1 MSLINIKNYIDG
13 QLLEP
18 GSGDYL
24 ENVNPAI
31 GQVYSQVPNS
41 QLDDIDAAVESAEKA
56 FPKWAGMPA
65 AQRSEILR
73 KLADLVD
80 QNRERLVNAET
91 DDNGKPLR
99 LARAVDI
106 PRVSANIR
114 FYAGLSEGFASE
126 SHAMPDGI
134 NYTLRQPLGVVGIIS
149 PWNLPLYLLSWKIS
163 PALAIGNCVVA
174 KPSEVTPM
182 TAYLFSQLCI
192 EAGMPP
198 GVLNIVH
205 GGGATTGNAML
216 THPGIKAIS
225 FTGGTQTG
233 EHIARTIAPQF
244 KKYSLELGGKNPN
257 VVFADCDYERA
268 LATSLQSAFANQG
281 QICLCGSRI
290 LVQKDLYDRFLSD
303 FVTRAKAMK
312 VGDPHEPES
321 DLGAVV
327 SQPHQEKVLQCIET
341 GKQEGGELQCGGA
354 AISLTGRC
362 ADGFFIQPTVFTG
375 LANESQTNQQEIF
388 GPVVT
393 IQSFKDEDE
402 AVALANGTRYG
413 LSSSIWTSDISRG
426 HRMAARINTGVV
438 WINTWMVRDLR
449 TPFGGMKSSGTG
461 REGGQESLRFFTEP
475 KNVFVKY

>member
-1 MSLINIKNYIDG
+1 MSIKNYIDG
-13 QLLEP
+13 QLLDP
-18 GSGDYL
+18 ASGNYL

-41 QLDDIDAAVESAEKA
+41 QLDDIDAAVQSAEKA
-56 FPKWAGMPA
+56 FPKWAGMA
-65 AQRSEILR
+65 ASQRAEILR
-73 KLADLVD
+73 RLADLID
-80 QNRERLVNAET
+80 QNRERLVTAES
-91 DDNGKPLR
+91 DDNGKPMR

-134 NYTLRQPLGVVGIIS
+134 NYTLRQPLGVVGVIS
-149 PWNLPLYLLSWKIS
+149 PWNLPLYLLSWKIA

-182 TAYLFSQLCI
+182 TAYLFSELCI

-198 GVLNIVH
+198 GVLNVVH
-205 GGGATTGNAML
+205 GGGATTGDAML

-225 FTGGTQTG
+225 FTGGTETG
-233 EHIARTIAPQF
+233 EHIARTVAPQF
-244 KKYSLELGGKNPN
+244 KKFSLELGGKNPN
-257 VVFADCDYERA
+257 VVFADCDYERT
-268 LATSLQSAFANQG
+268 LATSLQAAFANQG

-290 LVQKDLYDRFLSD
+290 LVQKSLHERFVND
-303 FVTRAKAMK
+303 FVSRAKAMK
-312 VGDPHEPES
+312 VGDPHEPDS

-327 SQPHQEKVLQCIET
+327 SQPHQQKILQCIET
-341 GKQEGGELQCGGA
+341 AQQEGGELHCGGS
-354 AISLTGRC
+354 AITVEGRC

-375 LANESQTNQQEIF
+375 LSNESQTNQQEIF

-393 IQSFKDEDE
+393 IQSFEDEDQ
-402 AVALANGTRYG
+402 AIALANGTRYG

>member
-1 MSLINIKNYIDG
+1 MPLISIKNYIDG
-13 QLLEP
+13 QLLDP
-18 GSGDYL
+18 ASGNYL

-41 QLDDIDAAVESAEKA
+41 QLDDIDAAVQSAEKA
-56 FPKWAGMPA
+56 FPKWAGMA
-65 AQRSEILR
+65 ASQRAEILR
-73 KLADLVD
+73 RLADLID
-80 QNRERLVNAET
+80 QNRERLVTAES
-91 DDNGKPLR
+91 DDNCKPMR

-134 NYTLRQPLGVVGIIS
+134 NYTLRQPLGVVGVIS
-149 PWNLPLYLLSWKIS
+149 PWNLPLSLLSWKIA
-163 PALAIGNCVVA
+163 PALAIGTCVVA

-182 TAYLFSQLCI
+182 TAYLFSELCI

-198 GVLNIVH
+198 GVLNVVH
-205 GGGATTGNAML
+205 GGGATTGDAML

-225 FTGGTQTG
+225 FTGGTETG
-233 EHIARTIAPQF
+233 EHIARTVAPQF
-244 KKYSLELGGKNPN
+244 KKFSLELGGKNPN
-257 VVFADCDYERA
+257 VVFADCDYERT
-268 LATSLQSAFANQG
+268 LATSLQAAFANQG

-290 LVQKDLYDRFLSD
+290 LVQKSLHERFVND
-303 FVTRAKAMK
+303 FVARAKAMK
-312 VGDPHEPES
+312 VGDPHEPDS

-327 SQPHQEKVLQCIET
+327 SQPHQQKILQCIET
-341 GKQEGGELQCGGA
+341 AQQEGGELHCGGS
-354 AISLTGRC
+354 AITVEGRC

-375 LANESQTNQQEIF
+375 LSNESQTNQQEIF

-393 IQSFKDEDE
+393 IQSFEDEDQ
-402 AVALANGTRYG
+402 AIALANGTRYG

>member
-41 QLDDIDAAVESAEKA
+41 QIDDINAAVESAEKA